1 MKGLKQSL
9 LQKDEQMSKKQKSIE
24 DMILEAA
31 GMQEPSKEQS
41 VTISANL
48 TETALGIAKDPLT
61 GKWNVVTIKFDP
73 ENRIAGPVEMKE
85 EEDRQIAVERF
96 KIFAA
101 NDILTLK

>member
-1 MKGLKQSL
+1 
-9 LQKDEQMSKKQKSIE
+9 MSKKQKSIE
-24 DMILEAA
+24 DLILEAA
-31 GMQEPSKEQS
+31 TPKQEEKEPQ
-41 VTISANL
+41 VVLPVNL

-73 ENRIAGPVEMKE
+73 ETRTAGPVEMKE

-96 KIFAA
+96 KIYAA